1 MRGGSRPGSGRKPG
15 SRNNKS
21 GVVLGMDGARRP
33 RAELPAPTDP
43 PAVTDAAH
51 DSPLLEPPDD
61 LSEAEQTCWR
71 KLAPRA
77 MRQRTLTDAE
87 APGFRELCQVFVMK
101 EQVAA
106 RIAKAKAGAATKAVD
121 GLLRHYV

>member
-1 MRGGSRPGSGRKPG
+1 
-15 SRNNKS
+15 
-21 GVVLGMDGARRP
+21 
-33 RAELPAPTDP
+33 
-43 PAVTDAAH
+43 
-51 DSPLLEPPDD
+51 LLEPPDD
-61 LSEAEQTCWR
+61 LSEAEQACWR

-77 MRQRTLTDAE
+77 VRQRTLTDAE

-121 GLLRHYV
+121 GLLRHYVKLGQRVDALFARFKLTAFGKPSDAAKEKPAKANPWANMAAK